1 MNFLAHLA
9 LAENDSEARVG
20 QVLADFVSAGSIGT
34 FPRGIQDGILAH
46 QRIDSFSDTHPAF
59 ASARWRLHP
68 PYRRYGGVLVDVY
81 FDHFLARGWTRFGNG
96 DPLPDFAASCY
107 RSLNAYRHLGPDRF
121 GVAVKAMARDNWLVS
136 YAELRGV
143 DRALR
148 GIAKRCKYDNPLGSG
163 VSVLEANYE
172 GLRSDFELFFP
183 QLRSFAETLG
193 SPASLRGMN
202 VEQAS
207 APRQAGALPPL
218 GR

>member
-34 FPRGIQDGILAH
+34 FSRGIQDGILAH
-46 QRIDSFSDTHPAF
+46 QRIDSFSDDHPVF
-59 ASARWRLHP
+59 ASARCRLHP
-68 PYRRYGGVLVDVY
+68 PYRRYGGVLVDVF
-81 FDHFLARGWTRFGNG
+81 FDHFLARGWTLFGNG
-96 DPLPDFAASCY
+96 DPLPDFATSCY

-121 GVAVKAMARDNWLVS
+121 GVTVKAMTRDNWLVS

-143 DRALR
+143 DRTLR
-148 GIAKRCKYDNPLGSG
+148 GIAKRCKYDNPLGTG

-183 QLRSFAETLG
+183 QLRSYVETLG
-193 SPASLRGMN
+193 SPASLRDSKA
-202 VEQAS
+202 EQAS
-207 APRQAGALPPL
+207 APRQAGALPPV